1 LEHIR
6 RLPFIVAF
14 AASWHR
20 FAFDFDS
27 DQQASRLPAFDNE
40 QECLML
46 MGVVD
51 SLPVANKLLAML
63 PRAEYRRMRPDIE
76 SIVLTFGD
84 VLYEPGQAIRHVY
97 FPEDALVS
105 LLTLV
110 DRDSALEV
118 AMVGQEGMV
127 DVTLALGIGLSAF
140 RAIVQATGTAMRIK
154 ASSFRKFLQGSPSL
168 QRGVTFYAHTLIAQ
182 IAQTAACNRFHVVE
196 ARLARRLLMT
206 RDQARSDHFH
216 LTHDFLAHMLGVRRV
231 GITNAAFALK
241 QRKLI
246 DYSRGHISIVDGR
259 GLEAAACSCYLKIKD
274 RQKVWRPGV

>member
-1 LEHIR
+1 
-6 RLPFIVAF
+6 
-14 AASWHR
+14 
-20 FAFDFDS
+20 
-27 DQQASRLPAFDNE
+27 
-40 QECLML
+40 ML
-46 MGVVD
+46 IGVVD
-51 SLPVANKLLAML
+51 GLPTANKLLAML
-63 PRAEYRRMRPDIE
+63 PRAEYRRMQPGIE

-84 VLYEPGQAIRHVY
+84 ALHEPGQAIRHVY

-127 DVTLALGIGLSAF
+127 DVTLALGVGLSTF
-140 RAIVQATGTAMRIK
+140 RAIVQASGTAMRMK
-154 ASSFRKFLQGSPSL
+154 APAFRKALNSSPSL
-168 QRGVTFYAHTLIAQ
+168 QRGLAFYTHSLISQ

-206 RDQARSDHFH
+206 RDQTHSDHFH

-274 RQKVWRPGV
+274 RHKVWRPGT